1 MNSLAADAATAAKAK
16 SMAANAQPDYRIQLP
31 VYEGPLDLL
40 LDLVRKQEID
50 IHNIPIA
57 KITKQYL
64 DYLHQLEKLN
74 VDISADF
81 LYMAATLIHI
91 KSKMLLPVDPL
102 APSEE
107 QGDPRE
113 ELVHRLLEHEK
124 FKNAAQMLYE
134 KQQLEAH
141 VWSHPDLSLYEGEE
155 TEGELIVSLV
165 DLVKVFQEVL
175 ERRRE
180 VAKVELTHEVVTV
193 AQMMEQ
199 LRARL
204 LTNDEAVSL
213 TEFFEACPS
222 RRAMIVALLAVLE
235 MVRLQAVA
243 LVQEKMFGDVML
255 RKHKLF
261 DVVFEGGEAIAKI
274 DEEYL

>member
-1 MNSLAADAATAAKAK
+1 
-16 SMAANAQPDYRIQLP
+16 MAANAQPDYQINLP
-31 VYEGPLDLL
+31 AYEGPLDLL

-57 KITKQYL
+57 KLTQQYL
-64 DYLHQLEKLN
+64 DYLHRLEKLN

-81 LYMAATLIHI
+81 LYMAATLIYI

-102 APSEE
+102 APPEE
-107 QGDPRE
+107 QDPRN

-141 VWSHPDLSLYEGEE
+141 VWSHPDMSLYQSEE
-155 TEGELIVSLV
+155 TEGELVVSLV
-165 DLVKVFQEVL
+165 DLVRVFQQVM
-175 ERRRE
+175 ERRRA
-180 VAKVELTHEVVTV
+180 VAKIELSHETVTV

-204 LTNDEAVSL
+204 MTSDEAVSL
-213 TEFFEACPS
+213 AGFFEACAS
-222 RRAMIVALLAVLE
+222 RRSMIVALLAVLE
-235 MVRLQAVA
+235 MVRMQAVTLA
-243 LVQEKMFGDVML
+243 QEKMFGDVLL
-255 RKHKLF
+255 RRSKMF
-261 DVVFEGGEAIAKI
+261 DLAFESDGAIAKI

>member
-1 MNSLAADAATAAKAK
+1 
-16 SMAANAQPDYRIQLP
+16 MAANAQPDYRIQLP
-31 VYEGPLDLL
+31 AYEGPLDLL

-57 KITKQYL
+57 KLTQQYL

-91 KSKMLLPVDPL
+91 KSKMLLPADPL
-102 APSEE
+102 APPEE
-107 QGDPRE
+107 QDPRN
-113 ELVHRLLEHEK
+113 ELVYRLLEHEK

-141 VWSHPDLSLYEGEE
+141 VWSHPDMSLYQSEE

-165 DLVKVFQEVL
+165 DLVKVFQQVL
-175 ERRRE
+175 ERRR
-180 VAKVELTHEVVTV
+180 AAPKIELAHEVVTV

-204 LTNDEAVSL
+204 VANDEAVSL
-213 TEFFEACPS
+213 KGFFESCPS

-235 MVRLQAVA
+235 MVRLQAVV
-243 LVQEKMFGDVML
+243 LVQEKMFGDVLL
-255 RKHKLF
+255 RKHKMF
-261 DVVFEGGEAIAKI
+261 DLVFESGGAIAKI
-274 DEEYL
+274 DDEYL

>member
-1 MNSLAADAATAAKAK
+1 
-16 SMAANAQPDYRIQLP
+16 MAASPQPDYKIQLP

-40 LDLVRKQEID
+40 LDLVRKQEVD

-57 KITKQYL
+57 KITAQYL

-91 KSKMLLPVDPL
+91 KSKMLLPKDPL
-102 APSEE
+102 APPEE
-107 QGDPRE
+107 QDPRD
-113 ELVHRLLEHEK
+113 ELVYRLLEHEK

-141 VWSHPDLSLYEGEE
+141 VWSHPDMSLYESEE

-165 DLVKVFQEVL
+165 DLVRVFQQVL
-175 ERRRE
+175 ERKRE
-180 VAKVELTHEVVTV
+180 AVKIELAHEVVTV

-204 LTNDEAVSL
+204 IGSVEAVSL
-213 TEFFEACPS
+213 GEFFESCPT
-222 RRAMIVALLAVLE
+222 RRSMIVALLAVLE
-235 MVRLQAVA
+235 MVRLQAVVLA
-243 LVQEKMFGDVML
+243 QEKMFGDVLL
-255 RKHKLF
+255 RKHKMF
-261 DVVFEGGEAIAKI
+261 DLVFESGGAVAKI
-274 DEEYL
+274 DEDYL

>member
-1 MNSLAADAATAAKAK
+1 
-16 SMAANAQPDYRIQLP
+16 MAANAQPDYKIQLP

-57 KITKQYL
+57 KITQQYL
-64 DYLHQLEKLN
+64 NYLHQLEKLN

-91 KSKMLLPVDPL
+91 KSKMLLPADPL
-102 APSEE
+102 APAEE
-107 QGDPRE
+107 QDPRN

-141 VWSHPDLSLYEGEE
+141 VWSHPDMSLYDSEE
-155 TEGELIVSLV
+155 TEGELVVSLV
-165 DLVKVFQEVL
+165 DLVRVFQQVM
-175 ERRRE
+175 ERRRA
-180 VAKVELTHEVVTV
+180 VAKIELTHETVTV

-204 LTNDEAVSL
+204 AANGDSVSL
-213 TEFFEACPS
+213 TEFFEACAS

-235 MVRLQAVA
+235 MVRMQAIVLA
-243 LVQEKMFGDVML
+243 QEKMFGDVL
-255 RKHKLF
+255 LKKHKMF
-261 DVVFEGGEAIAKI
+261 DAVFESGGAMAKI

>member
-1 MNSLAADAATAAKAK
+1 
-16 SMAANAQPDYRIQLP
+16 MAANAQPDYQINLP
-31 VYEGPLDLL
+31 AYEGPLDLL

-57 KITKQYL
+57 KLTQQYL

-81 LYMAATLIHI
+81 LYMAATLIYI

-102 APSEE
+102 APPEE
-107 QGDPRE
+107 QDPRN
-113 ELVHRLLEHEK
+113 ELVYRLLEHEK

-141 VWSHPDLSLYEGEE
+141 VWSHPDMSLYQSEE

-165 DLVKVFQEVL
+165 DLVKVFQQVL
-175 ERRRE
+175 ERRRA
-180 VAKVELTHEVVTV
+180 VAKIELAHEVVTV

-199 LRARL
+199 LRTRL
-204 LTNDEAVSL
+204 MASDEAVSL
-213 TEFFEACPS
+213 KEFFEACAS
-222 RRAMIVALLAVLE
+222 RRSMIVALLAVLE
-235 MVRLQAVA
+235 MVRMQAVM
-243 LVQEKMFGDVML
+243 LVQEKMFGDVLL
-255 RKHKLF
+255 RKHKMF
-261 DVVFEGGEAIAKI
+261 DLVFESDGAIAKI

>member
-1 MNSLAADAATAAKAK
+1 
-16 SMAANAQPDYRIQLP
+16 MAANAQPDYRIQLAA
-31 VYEGPLDLL
+31 YEGPLDLL

-57 KITKQYL
+57 KITQQYL

-81 LYMAATLIHI
+81 LYMAATLIYI

-102 APSEE
+102 APPEE
-107 QGDPRE
+107 QDPRG

-134 KQQLEAH
+134 RQQLEAH
-141 VWSHPDLSLYEGEE
+141 VWSHPDLSLYQSEE

-165 DLVKVFQEVL
+165 DLVKVFQQVL

-180 VAKVELTHEVVTV
+180 APKLELEHEAVTV
-193 AQMMEQ
+193 AQMIEQ

-204 LTNDEAVSL
+204 MASGEAVSL
-213 TEFFEACPS
+213 AGFFEACPS

-235 MVRLQAVA
+235 MVKLQAVA
-243 LVQEKMFGDVML
+243 LVQEKMFGDILL
-255 RKHKLF
+255 RKHKMF
-261 DVVFEGGEAIAKI
+261 DVVFEDGGAVSKI

>member
-1 MNSLAADAATAAKAK
+1 
-16 SMAANAQPDYRIQLP
+16 MAANAQPDYKIQLP

-40 LDLVRKQEID
+40 LDLVRKQEVD

-57 KITKQYL
+57 KITQQYL

-91 KSKMLLPVDPL
+91 KSKMLLPADPL
-102 APSEE
+102 APPEE
-107 QGDPRE
+107 QDPRN
-113 ELVHRLLEHEK
+113 ELVYRLLEHEK

-141 VWSHPDLSLYEGEE
+141 VWSHPDMSLYQDEG
-155 TEGELIVSLV
+155 TEGELVVSLV
-165 DLVKVFQEVL
+165 DLVRVFQQVM
-175 ERRRE
+175 ERRRA
-180 VAKVELTHEVVTV
+180 VAKIELAHEVVTV

-204 LTNDEAVSL
+204 VASDDALSL
-213 TEFFEACPS
+213 AGFFEACPS
-222 RRAMIVALLAVLE
+222 RRSMIVALLAVLE
-235 MVRLQAVA
+235 MVRMQAIE
-243 LVQEKMFGDVML
+243 LVQEKMFGDVL
-255 RKHKLF
+255 LKKHKMF
-261 DVVFEGGEAIAKI
+261 DAVFESGGAIAKI

>member
-1 MNSLAADAATAAKAK
+1 
-16 SMAANAQPDYRIQLP
+16 MAANAQPDYKIQLP

-40 LDLVRKQEID
+40 LDLVRKQEVD

-57 KITKQYL
+57 KITQQYL

-81 LYMAATLIHI
+81 LYMAATLIHL
-91 KSKMLLPVDPL
+91 KSKMLLPADPL
-102 APSEE
+102 APPEE
-107 QGDPRE
+107 QDPRN
-113 ELVHRLLEHEK
+113 ELVYRLLEHEK

-141 VWSHPDLSLYEGEE
+141 VWSHPDMSLYQDEG
-155 TEGELIVSLV
+155 TEGELVVSLV
-165 DLVKVFQEVL
+165 DLVRVFQQVM
-175 ERRRE
+175 ERRRA
-180 VAKVELTHEVVTV
+180 VAKIELAHEVVTV

-204 LTNDEAVSL
+204 VASDEALSL
-213 TEFFEACPS
+213 AGFFEACPS
-222 RRAMIVALLAVLE
+222 RRSMIVALLAVLE
-235 MVRLQAVA
+235 MVRMQAIE
-243 LVQEKMFGDVML
+243 LVQEKTFGDVL
-255 RKHKLF
+255 LKKHKMF
-261 DVVFEGGEAIAKI
+261 DAVFESGGAIAKI

>member
-1 MNSLAADAATAAKAK
+1 
-16 SMAANAQPDYRIQLP
+16 MAANAQPDYKIQLP
-31 VYEGPLDLL
+31 AYEGPLDLL

-57 KITKQYL
+57 KITQQYL
-64 DYLHQLEKLN
+64 DYLQQLEKLN

-102 APSEE
+102 APAEE
-107 QGDPRE
+107 QDPRN

-141 VWSHPDLSLYEGEE
+141 VWSHPDMSLYESEE

-165 DLVKVFQEVL
+165 DLVRVFQQVV
-175 ERRRE
+175 ERRRA
-180 VAKVELTHEVVTV
+180 VAKIELTHEVVTV

-204 LTNDEAVSL
+204 AASDEPVSL
-213 TEFFEACPS
+213 ADFFEACAS

-235 MVRLQAVA
+235 MVRMQAVVLA
-243 LVQEKMFGDVML
+243 QEKMFGDVLLKKNKM
-255 RKHKLF
+255 F
-261 DVVFEGGEAIAKI
+261 DAVFESGGAIAKI

>member
-1 MNSLAADAATAAKAK
+1 
-16 SMAANAQPDYRIQLP
+16 MAASAQPDYRIQLL

-64 DYLHQLEKLN
+64 DYLHQLETLN

-102 APSEE
+102 APPEE
-107 QGDPRE
+107 QLDPRA

-124 FKNAAQMLYE
+124 FKNAAQMLYQ
-134 KQQLEAH
+134 KQQVEAH
-141 VWSHPDLSLYEGEE
+141 VWSQPDRSLYNDEG

-165 DLVKVFQEVL
+165 DLVKVFQQVL
-175 ERRRE
+175 GRRRE
-180 VAKVELTHEVVTV
+180 IIPIDLAHETVTV

-204 LTNDEAVSL
+204 TASEQPVSL
-213 TEFFEACPS
+213 TGFFEACAS

-235 MVRLQAVA
+235 LVRLQAVILA
-243 LVQEKMFGDVML
+243 QEKMFEDILL

-261 DVVFEGGEAIAKI
+261 DLVFSGGDAMAKI
-274 DEEYL
+274 DEQYQ